1 MSFQY
6 LYSAIKNRN
15 SDALVK
21 VYEHMK
27 EPEEH
32 PDNLQE
38 EITKPQQEQYMR
50 IGRTMFSEFR
60 YIILTVLLVVTALF
74 LQNTITGAL
83 DYILDSKFKK
93 RPGRMIGIR
102 FMVSILFI
110 IITICTTV
118 LWKPIQPQMEDS

>member
-1 MSFQY
+1 M
-6 LYSAIKNRN
+6 KNRN
-15 SDALVK
+15 AEALVK
-21 VYEHMK
+21 VYDYMK
-27 EPEEH
+27 EPDEH

-38 EITKPQQEQYMR
+38 EITKPQQEKYTR

-102 FMVSILFI
+102 FMVSVLFI
-110 IITICTTV
+110 VITICTTV